1 MTDELKGEITTAVE
15 RLLLNVNQRLNIV
28 LDAQELH
35 VEYCDMLSLW

>member
-15 RLLLNVNQRLNIV
+15 RLLLNVNQRLKIV

-35 VEYCDMLSLW
+35 VEYVFI